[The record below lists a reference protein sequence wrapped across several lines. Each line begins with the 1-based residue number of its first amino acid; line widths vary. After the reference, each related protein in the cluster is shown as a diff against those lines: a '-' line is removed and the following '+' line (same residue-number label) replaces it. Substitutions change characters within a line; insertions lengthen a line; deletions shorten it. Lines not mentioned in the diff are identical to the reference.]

1 MSSTVIDTSALLQRR
16 ERQDAPPV
24 AVGSNP
30 AQMLELAIRQGLDET
45 RLAKFMDLYERWE
58 KEQSR
63 RAYVAAMADFKAEPM
78 RILKTKEVNI
88 PGGAK
93 FFHAT
98 LADICDGV
106 LANLGKHGFS
116 HCWEPKQLDN
126 GWVEITCVMTHR
138 DGHSERFMLRGPPD
152 NSGKKNPLQEIGSTK
167 TYLERYTLMA
177 AVGMGSSDMD
187 DADDRPP
194 PKAAEPPPDGY
205 DNWHVDM
212 TALAQEGI
220 AKLTA
225 AWGAEGSAKYR
236 RYVIKFDEP
245 WWLDLKKKAERVKVP
260 E

>member
-1 MSSTVIDTSALLQRR
+1 MSTVIDTSALVQRR
-16 ERQDAPPV
+16 ERQESMPTAI
-24 AVGSNP
+24 GTNP
-30 AQMLELAIRQGLDET
+30 ATMLELAIRQGLDET
-45 RLAKFMDLYERWE
+45 RLAKFMDLYERWQN
-58 KEQSR
+58 EQAR

-78 RILKTKEVNI
+78 RILKTKFVDV

-116 HCWEPKQLDN
+116 HSWIPVQLEN

-138 DGHSERFMLRGPPD
+138 DGHSERFTLRGPPD

-177 AVGMGSSDMD
+177 AVGMGASDMD

-194 PKAAEPPPDGY
+194 PPPAEEAPEGY
-205 DNWHVDM
+205 ANWRADM
-212 TALAQEGI
+212 TALADEGI
-220 AKLTA
+220 EKLTA
-225 AWGAEGSAKYR
+225 SWGSENSARFR
-236 RYVIKFDEP
+236 RYVIKFDEA
-245 WWLDLKKKAERVKVP
+245 WWRDTKAKAKKVSA
-260 E
+260 

>member
-1 MSSTVIDTSALLQRR
+1 M
-16 ERQDAPPV
+16 
-24 AVGSNP
+24 AVGTNP
-30 AQMLELAIRQGLDET
+30 ATMLELAIRQGLDET

-58 KEQSR
+58 KEQAR
-63 RAYVAAMADFKAEPM
+63 KAYVAAMADFKAEPM
-78 RILKTKEVNI
+78 RILKTKFVDV

-116 HCWEPKQLDN
+116 HCWVPKHVEN
-126 GWVEITCVMTHR
+126 GWLEITCVMTHR
-138 DGHSERFMLRGPPD
+138 DGHCERFTLRGPPD

-194 PKAAEPPPDGY
+194 PPGSQSPPKPAAPADYDKWKADMVLKAE
-205 DNWHVDM
+205 
-212 TALAQEGI
+212 EG
-220 AKLTA
+220 A
-225 AWGAEGSAKYR
+225 APLKKTWKACDEELR
-236 RYVIKFDEP
+236 RYVVTHDAR
-245 WWLDLKKKAERVKVP
+245 WWEDTKAKAAKVK
-260 E
+260 ETEKAAAQ